1 MFVRFKNPT
10 YATARTKARNRKLLE
25 VTDWIYCEINKL
37 PYISINKYNHK
48 YDNIFYDVTN
58 ISYNLENISE
68 NIKKLYF
75 SYLDFFLIPVSEV
88 EDLLDDYYF
97 FNLYV
102 KKEHTDF
109 FAKQLFIYLL
119 VK

>member
-1 MFVRFKNPT
+1 MNGILVYYEDCRLKQTN
-10 YATARTKARNRKLLE
+10 KSHW
-25 VTDWIYCEINKL
+25 DYCEKNKF
-37 PYISINKYNHK
+37 PYICVKKYNEK

-58 ISYNLENISE
+58 LPYDLESISE
-68 NIKKLYF
+68 NIKNLYF

-88 EDLLDDYYF
+88 DFLLDDYYF

-109 FAKQLFIYLL
+109 FAKQLCIYLL
-119 VK
+119 NK